1 MVGRALIDYLPN
13 ELLEKI
19 FDIGARLPF
28 PVDDRYPHRPL
39 FSKIP
44 MGALYA
50 SALSQVCIR
59 WREMVFQMPVVWTYI
74 HITRTL
80 DSHRRLKTEL
90 GHSLN
95 WLPTYVLR
103 SRNFPLHIT
112 LDTTRVPADAALALI
127 SPYSSRWRT
136 FTLLV
141 SHVGTLPPVL
151 PLLVRTRV
159 PHLQYLSIASDI
171 YREGIVC
178 YDPLVPFFVTGTP
191 DLATICLNGV
201 YVAWNALP
209 LSNLRNLELHFTSRW
224 PNFSDLQDM
233 FDASPM
239 LERLVIHDD
248 IASILRHVQQ
258 PPSRPTVT
266 LATLKYLEIEAFRIR
281 DEPADVARLLGLFS
295 MSILEVLVIKGIK
308 GDEWLT
314 IRDEYDFPL
323 RAFPGPMQQA
333 NRARERGSNRRLTR
347 SFPFLIK
354 LTVTAAT
361 IAPRSPTSPVG

>member
-1 MVGRALIDYLPN
+1 MVEPDILNVDRIAFELPTSLSSSFHLILYLMVGRALIDYLPN

-19 FDIGARLPF
+19 FDIGARVPF

-74 HITRTL
+74 HLTRTL

-90 GHSLN
+90 GHSLK
-95 WLPTYVLR
+95 WLPTYLMR
-103 SRNFPLHIT
+103 SRNLPLHIT
-112 LDTTRVPADAALALI
+112 LDTTRIPADAALALI
-127 SPYSSRWRT
+127 SPHSSRWCT

-171 YREGIVC
+171 YREGIVS
-178 YDPLVPFFVTGTP
+178 YDPFVPFFVTGTP
-191 DLATICLNGV
+191 
-201 YVAWNALP
+201 
-209 LSNLRNLELHFTSRW
+209 TSPPYAER
-224 PNFSDLQDM
+224 DM

-248 IASILRHVQQ
+248 IASVLRHVQQ

-266 LATLKYLEIEAFRIR
+266 LATLKYLEIE
-281 DEPADVARLLGLFS
+281 VSLLGLFS
-295 MSILEVLVIKGIK
+295 MSILEVLVIKAIK
-308 GDEWLT
+308 ADEWLS
-314 IRDEYDFPL
+314 IRDEYDLPL
-323 RAFPGPMQQA
+323 RAFPGPVQA
-333 NRARERGSNRRLTR
+333 NRARERAL
-347 SFPFLIK
+347 
-354 LTVTAAT
+354 
-361 IAPRSPTSPVG
+361 RSPTSPVA